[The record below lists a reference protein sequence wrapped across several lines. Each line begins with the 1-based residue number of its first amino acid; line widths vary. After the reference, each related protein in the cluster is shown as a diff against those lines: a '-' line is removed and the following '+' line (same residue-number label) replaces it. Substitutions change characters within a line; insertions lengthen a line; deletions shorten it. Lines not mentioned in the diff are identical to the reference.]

1 MKLLTTGYYDTEK
14 WEPIGLVQGIS
25 VHSISLFRGMY
36 ASISGVAGGKIPEIE
51 KKYLD
56 ARGEALA
63 ELAAEATKHG
73 ADHVIG
79 LEVETTE
86 LNKNFVVFIAAGT
99 AVQAKRRA
107 APNEVRAKH
116 SSGHRGGKKT
126 ATPKRKPTKK

>member
-1 MKLLTTGYYDTEK
+1 MKLLTTGYYDTAA

-25 VHSISLFRGMY
+25 VHSISLFRGMF
-36 ASISGVAGGKIPEIE
+36 ASVSGVAGGKIPEIE

-63 ELAAEATKHG
+63 ELEAEATKLG

-99 AVQAKRRA
+99 AVRRKTKGGTKKLYKSA
-107 APNEVRAKH
+107 TAPRP
-116 SSGHRGGKKT
+116 
-126 ATPKRKPTKK
+126 PKR